1 MPRTRTTRTTEDVE
15 KDIEKVKRLLQE
27 GKISKKDI
35 SGPGSI
41 GKKALVELASKL
53 GWKKEKNGMTK
64 REQLEKFVLNK
75 QEIEVSNVEQR
86 RSLEIVK
93 PWTIE
98 ELKNRLDKYQSFEDI
113 EKEKKNKKL
122 GHHGIRFLANNLFL
136 PEVFSKLG
144 RSGKIDELLD
154 FIKTKFQS
162 RSTSIPPTPTTTTT
176 TIVQQAPIVSQV
188 PKVPQEPII
197 SQVPEE
203 PIVSQ
208 VPQEPIDS
216 QVHEEPIVSQ
226 VPEEPKISQVSQEP
240 QEERRRKRERSIFPK
255 DSSAEEISTFPV
267 DLSTIVGFGTKDLSR
282 LLGKYGMKTD
292 LVSNK
297 DTLLNLFKNKKCDK
311 SVMTKLVCTEEEVC
325 DLRNKLCLPDIRPMD
340 RKKFMVFL
348 YKGYKIL
355 GEKEM
360 EKELKHLLP
369 SFPHSSPESTSPPVH
384 QVQPRRDRENVEKKI
399 PTAFHPPR
407 YSKYFSQS
415 KKDEE
420 ELRKT
425 VLKCF
430 QLVSS

>member
-1 MPRTRTTRTTEDVE
+1 
-15 KDIEKVKRLLQE
+15 
-27 GKISKKDI
+27 
-35 SGPGSI
+35 
-41 GKKALVELASKL
+41 
-53 GWKKEKNGMTK
+53 
-64 REQLEKFVLNK
+64 
-75 QEIEVSNVEQR
+75 
-86 RSLEIVK
+86 
-93 PWTIE
+93 
-98 ELKNRLDKYQSFEDI
+98 
-113 EKEKKNKKL
+113 
-122 GHHGIRFLANNLFL
+122 
-136 PEVFSKLG
+136 
-144 RSGKIDELLD
+144 
-154 FIKTKFQS
+154 
-162 RSTSIPPTPTTTTT
+162 
-176 TIVQQAPIVSQV
+176 VSQV